1 MKKIIVAVISLL
13 FLGVFLSFLLPENVR
28 VIKPFDHPLFVN
40 EEDLI
45 SLGFSEYH
53 FIENK
58 GTLGKE
64 YGSIILP
71 GKNSVSPTDAAF
83 IEIYERADAGT
94 AKEYFEKLGTI
105 KFTDKNVNYIDDYE
119 NLGEHNVLFT
129 TYDEDEYI
137 ASLRVLYGKYVVSIQ
152 VDSLNNLE
160 QAKKRVVLFTQIILE
175 KIGKL

>member
-13 FLGVFLSFLLPENVR
+13 FLGVFLFFLLPENVK

-40 EEDLI
+40 EEDLVL
-45 SLGFSEYH
+45 LGFSEYH

-64 YGSIILP
+64 YASIILP
-71 GKNSVSPTDAAF
+71 KKNSFSPTDAVF
-83 IEIYERADAGT
+83 IVIYERADAST

-105 KFTDKNVNYIDDYE
+105 KFDDEGVNYIDDYE

-129 TYDEDEYI
+129 TYDEDEYV
-137 ASLRVLYGKYVVSIQ
+137 ASLRVLYGKYVVKIQ
-152 VDSLNNLE
+152 VDSVNNLE
-160 QAKKRVVLFTQIILE
+160 QAKGRVVLFTQTILE
-175 KIGKL
+175 KIEKL